1 MNGSEEASRKD
12 GITVRL
18 IKHIIDMPY
27 GAQVDLLNQLDERVA
42 GSLELADRDEKR
54 KPFTSNVAFTVQGIA
69 YHGVSEDIS
78 PGGMF
83 IKTDDS
89 FIAGQTMVLT
99 LQYTD
104 KRKRATIPAE
114 IVRIREDGIGVRFM
128 KKSS

>member
-1 MNGSEEASRKD
+1 MNGSEEESRQD
-12 GITVRL
+12 GVTIRL

-27 GAQVDLLNQLDERVA
+27 DQQVALLTQLDEA
-42 GSLELADRDEKR
+42 LTGSLELADRTEKR
-54 KPFTSNVAFTVQGIA
+54 KPFTSNVSFSLQGVS

-89 FIAGQTMVLT
+89 FIAGQTIVLT
-99 LQYTD
+99 LQYAD
-104 KRKRATIPAE
+104 KKRRAKIPAE
-114 IVRIREDGIGVRFM
+114 IVRIREDGIGVKFM